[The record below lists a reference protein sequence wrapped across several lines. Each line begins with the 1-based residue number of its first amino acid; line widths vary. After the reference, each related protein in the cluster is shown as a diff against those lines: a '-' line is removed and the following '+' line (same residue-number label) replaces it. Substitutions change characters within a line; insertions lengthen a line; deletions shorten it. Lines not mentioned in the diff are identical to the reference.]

1 MFAQL
6 VGLFGTALFF
16 ASYQCRDNRQLFRVQ
31 FLSYLCYTAHLFL
44 LGAAT
49 GAVSYLINTFRSFCL
64 SSRYDFLRSRAM
76 GAVICVFQIL
86 ALVFTWSGWLSV
98 LPVAANIATTI
109 GGYTYNAVPSDRCSH
124 VHQLAALDR
133 IRHHRR
139 LVGRHSGRDRDR
151 SLHPPLDFPL
161 RLEKPRRAEQQCRS
175 QSSGAGMTAACS
187 ACPRRKQVSYGLQPE
202 IR

>member
-86 ALVFTWSGWLSV
+86 AGM
-98 LPVAANIATTI
+98 
-109 GGYTYNAVPSDRCSH
+109 AVRPPCRGEY
-124 VHQLAALDR
+124 
-133 IRHHRR
+133 RHDHRR
-139 LVGRHSGRDRDR
+139 LH
-151 SLHPPLDFPL
+151 L
-161 RLEKPRRAEQQCRS
+161 
-175 QSSGAGMTAACS
+175 
-187 ACPRRKQVSYGLQPE
+187 
-202 IR
+202 

>member
-76 GAVICVFQIL
+76 GAVICVLQIL
-86 ALVFTWSGWLSV
+86 APCFHLVGM
-98 LPVAANIATTI
+98 
-109 GGYTYNAVPSDRCSH
+109 AVRPPCRGEH
-124 VHQLAALDR
+124 
-133 IRHHRR
+133 RHDHRR
-139 LVGRHSGRDRDR
+139 LH
-151 SLHPPLDFPL
+151 L
-161 RLEKPRRAEQQCRS
+161 
-175 QSSGAGMTAACS
+175 
-187 ACPRRKQVSYGLQPE
+187 
-202 IR
+202 

>member
-1 MFAQL
+1 MLAQL

-109 GGYTYNAVPSDRCSH
+109 GGYTYNART
-124 VHQLAALDR
+124 
-133 IRHHRR
+133 IRS
-139 LVGRHSGRDRDR
+139 VGMFINSPLWIAYDIIVGSWAEIATEASILLSIFRYGWK
-151 SLHPPLDFPL
+151 SLGG
-161 RLEKPRRAEQQCRS
+161 
-175 QSSGAGMTAACS
+175 QSSSAEVSRAA
-187 ACPRRKQVSYGLQPE
+187 QE
-202 IR
+202 

>member
-76 GAVICVFQIL
+76 GAVICVLQIL
-86 ALVFTWSGWLSV
+86 ALVFTWSGWLSF
-98 LPVAANIATTI
+98 LPVAA
-109 GGYTYNAVPSDRCSH
+109 S
-124 VHQLAALDR
+124 
-133 IRHHRR
+133 
-139 LVGRHSGRDRDR
+139 
-151 SLHPPLDFPL
+151 
-161 RLEKPRRAEQQCRS
+161 
-175 QSSGAGMTAACS
+175 
-187 ACPRRKQVSYGLQPE
+187 
-202 IR
+202 

>member
-76 GAVICVFQIL
+76 GAVICVLQIL

-109 GGYTYNAVPSDRCSH
+109 GGYTYNARTIRSVGMFINSPLWIAVTWSASSPKSRASARSRRPHKIEESRPST
-124 VHQLAALDR
+124 
-133 IRHHRR
+133 
-139 LVGRHSGRDRDR
+139 
-151 SLHPPLDFPL
+151 
-161 RLEKPRRAEQQCRS
+161 S
-175 QSSGAGMTAACS
+175 QTAHIPKSAISS
-187 ACPRRKQVSYGLQPE
+187 
-202 IR
+202 

>member
-76 GAVICVFQIL
+76 GAVICVLQIL

-109 GGYTYNAVPSDRCSH
+109 GGYTYNART
-124 VHQLAALDR
+124 
-133 IRHHRR
+133 IRS
-139 LVGRHSGRDRDR
+139 VGMFINSPLWIAVTWSASSPKSRDRDR
-151 SLHPPLDFPL
+151 SLHPPLDLPL
-161 RLEKPRRAEQQCRS
+161 RLEKPRRAEQRRRS

-187 ACPRRKQVSYGLQPE
+187 AYPRRKQVSYGLQPE

>member
-64 SSRYDFLRSRAM
+64 SSRYDFLRSRVM
-76 GAVICVFQIL
+76 GAIICVLQIL

-109 GGYTYNAVPSDRCSH
+109 GGYTYNARTIRSVGVFINSPLWIAYDIIIGSW
-124 VHQLAALDR
+124 AGILDEIATEASILLSIFR
-133 IRHHRR
+133 Y
-139 LVGRHSGRDRDR
+139 GWK
-151 SLHPPLDFPL
+151 SLGG
-161 RLEKPRRAEQQCRS
+161 
-175 QSSGAGMTAACS
+175 QSSGAEVSRAA
-187 ACPRRKQVSYGLQPE
+187 QE
-202 IR
+202 

>member
-76 GAVICVFQIL
+76 GAVICVLQIL

-109 GGYTYNAVPSDRCSH
+109 GGYTYNARTIRSVGMSW
-124 VHQLAALDR
+124 AGILDEIATEASILLSIFR
-133 IRHHRR
+133 Y
-139 LVGRHSGRDRDR
+139 GWK
-151 SLHPPLDFPL
+151 SLGG
-161 RLEKPRRAEQQCRS
+161 
-175 QSSGAGMTAACS
+175 QSSGAEVSRAA
-187 ACPRRKQVSYGLQPE
+187 QE
-202 IR
+202 

>member
-64 SSRYDFLRSRAM
+64 GGKWKSAKSWGM
-76 GAVICVFQIL
+76 CAVICFLQIIT
-86 ALVFTWSGWLSV
+86 LVLTWSGWISI
-98 LPVAANIATTI
+98 LPVAANIASTI
-109 GGYTYNAVPSDRCSH
+109 AGYSHNPRKIRLAGMFINSPLWIVYNAMSGS
-124 VHQLAALDR
+124 LAGILDEVVTELSMIISIFRFGWKSLDR
-133 IRHHRR
+133 
-139 LVGRHSGRDRDR
+139 V
-151 SLHPPLDFPL
+151 
-161 RLEKPRRAEQQCRS
+161 EE
-175 QSSGAGMTAACS
+175 
-187 ACPRRKQVSYGLQPE
+187 
-202 IR
+202 

>member
-76 GAVICVFQIL
+76 GAVICVLQIL

-109 GGYTYNAVPSDRCSH
+109 GGYTCNART
-124 VHQLAALDR
+124 
-133 IRHHRR
+133 IRS
-139 LVGRHSGRDRDR
+139 VGMFINSPLWIATEASILLSIFRYGWK
-151 SLHPPLDFPL
+151 SLGG
-161 RLEKPRRAEQQCRS
+161 
-175 QSSGAGMTAACS
+175 QSSGAEVSRAA
-187 ACPRRKQVSYGLQPE
+187 QE
-202 IR
+202 

>member
-76 GAVICVFQIL
+76 GAVICVLQIL
-86 ALVFTWSGWLSV
+86 ALVFTWSGWLSP
-98 LPVAANIATTI
+98 LWIAYDIIIGSWAGILDEIATEASI
-109 GGYTYNAVPSDRCSH
+109 LLSIFRYGWKSLGG
-124 VHQLAALDR
+124 
-133 IRHHRR
+133 
-139 LVGRHSGRDRDR
+139 
-151 SLHPPLDFPL
+151 
-161 RLEKPRRAEQQCRS
+161 
-175 QSSGAGMTAACS
+175 QSSGAEVSRAA
-187 ACPRRKQVSYGLQPE
+187 QE
-202 IR
+202 

>member
-76 GAVICVFQIL
+76 GAV
-86 ALVFTWSGWLSV
+86 GM
-98 LPVAANIATTI
+98 
-109 GGYTYNAVPSDRCSH
+109 AVRPPCRGEH
-124 VHQLAALDR
+124 
-133 IRHHRR
+133 RHDHRR
-139 LVGRHSGRDRDR
+139 LH
-151 SLHPPLDFPL
+151 L
-161 RLEKPRRAEQQCRS
+161 
-175 QSSGAGMTAACS
+175 
-187 ACPRRKQVSYGLQPE
+187 
-202 IR
+202 